1 MAVTRLALNPTRMEL
16 LRLRKRLVVARR
28 GHKLL
33 KDKLD
38 GLMKEFMNT
47 ARDYKALRLRVDEEL
62 PRILRQFVLAEVGSN
77 SAVIEDALLNMK
89 QEMNIEVRERRI
101 MGVTVPRYL
110 SQFGAAGAYSLV
122 HTPALLDAA
131 GAELRAFLPTLLQ
144 LTELEQTIL
153 LMCEEIEKTRRRVNA
168 LENNMIP
175 RMAETARYITSK
187 LDENERS
194 SISRLMKIKA
204 QRLAQEEAEY

>member
-1 MAVTRLALNPTRMEL
+1 MAATRLAVNPTRMEL
-16 LRLRKRLVVARR
+16 LRLRKRLGVARR

-38 GLMKEFMNT
+38 GLMKEFMSA

-62 PRILRQFVLAEVGSN
+62 PRILRRFVLAEVGSN
-77 SAVIEDALLNMK
+77 SAIIEDALLNMK
-89 QEMNIEVRERRI
+89 QEMSIEVRERRI
-101 MGVTVPRYL
+101 MGVNVPKYL
-110 SQFGAAGAYSLV
+110 SHFGAAGAYSLV

-131 GAELRAFLPTLLQ
+131 GAELRAFLPTLLH

-153 LMCEEIEKTRRRVNA
+153 LMSAEIEKTRRRVNA

-194 SISRLMKIKA
+194 SISRLMRIKA
-204 QRLAQEEAEY
+204 QQMAQEEGY